1 MYSQLNKAERSM
13 SIKFTKT
20 AQRRLSCN
28 ALQRLLKISLFIL
41 LVFALL
47 SFGISLAIRTARVQN
62 YVLQKVLAFVSS
74 KTDADVRIGSF
85 DWNMLQ
91 DLSLNDFYLGDK
103 KGDTLIYVKTLN
115 IDFDTWSFT
124 KRQLKIDAVRL
135 ENAKVNLV
143 LAKDGSLN
151 LASLFSKKGKKNEQ
165 DTTQSKPF
173 DWATELDEIELENI
187 DFSFQDNKKN
197 QNIYVSVPELE
208 LKLKK
213 MDFAKKHIAVRSL
226 SVEKPSVSFTKLDTA
241 SKSEDTARFHFLPKD
256 WLITWQDISLDD
268 GRFSYNVK
276 YKPAKESG
284 MDFNH
289 IAVSDIHFLAHS
301 GSLNRDSVKTTIA
314 SLSAAEKSGLQIQ
327 SSKGVALVSLNE
339 VRYSDFQLT
348 TNNSSIGNQF
358 SLTYNRFDDFFQ
370 FLSKVSIAADIKNS
384 HLSFNDL
391 NYLVKGLEYF
401 AHNSVAISGKIK
413 GKISSF
419 EIKDLLLKSGT
430 GTTLSGNLYAS
441 GLPKIQET
449 FLNLRLKSLNTNM
462 NDIRLFAPTL
472 SDKIPANVNALGNI
486 RFSGNLDGFV
496 SDFVAHGNLTT
507 DIGNA
512 QSDLNFKYNPKTT
525 ASKYSGSLQLEQ
537 FNLGKWFND
546 TTIGTVS
553 ATAEL
558 NGKGVKLATLD
569 SKVDGTIDS
578 FTFKQYTYKNIKLN
592 GRLRNKSFEGDIL
605 SIDPNID
612 VTFHGKADLSDSI
625 PVFNFSALV
634 SNISLKELR
643 LSPIDYRFQGIM
655 NANFSG
661 KTIDKLNGLLEANNL
676 VIWREDERQTIRN
689 ITLQAQKKNDG
700 TNELLFSTDRADGI
714 VSGNYSL
721 TALPKV
727 LKNYFYRT
735 VYLIEDTAQL
745 PAQDF
750 TFNFEISD
758 SFPLLRMVNPNLKF
772 IGSSYLRG
780 SLNSAQK
787 SLHLKGFIPEFTY
800 GNYTAEYINILGDLN
815 DQSTTAI
822 ADIDRLYAGDSL
834 LLDTIAFNLHNVK
847 DGYVVNTQIHDRK
860 HYNRINSDI
869 FLKPQASQADLSVVN
884 MDAWL
889 SGKKWNVSSENSVR
903 ISKGRI
909 DIRNLIFN
917 SDNQRIALESYRKND
932 DKEACISIR
941 LLETSLGDLV
951 SIFTPKMKSIS
962 ASLSGKIDI
971 ENIFGKL
978 LVLADVNVQD
988 IRIDKENLGSFA
1000 VKSVLNNEL
1009 NRIELNG
1016 LMSGANSA
1024 TISGYYNL
1032 QKNNQRLALQA
1043 DLDNASLSFLNL
1055 PFFEK
1060 YVRNVRGTF
1069 GGNLHI
1075 AGPLNALT
1083 LDGKIHI
1090 NEADVVVSYLN
1101 TRYAISNEDI
1111 VLSKDGYFDIGDLRI
1126 RDIKNNTATG
1136 TGRIYHSHFK
1146 NFRLALSVNAQNVM
1160 FLNTTAKDNT
1170 VFYGQIFGTGRVAF
1184 SGTIPEV
1191 DITAKAQMT
1200 QGTHCYIPINS
1211 SYETS
1216 KYFFY
1221 NFIDKKADS
1230 LKTIKREQIKLKGV
1244 NLRLVVEVTPESTV
1258 DILLDPVAGDV
1269 LSVNGS
1275 SPSLNIEVLRTGEFN
1290 IRGLYE
1296 ITKGNYLF
1304 TLQDIVNKRFQ
1315 LNPGGTINFTGSIYK
1330 AQLNADAVYNV
1341 RTSMYDLIY
1350 DPAQVESGLSAE
1362 AEARAKNRI
1371 ITKLLLKLTGVLEK
1385 PNVAFDIAPQ
1395 DVDPL
1400 IRSLVESKLNIIRS
1414 TESELNKQ
1422 AFGLLVMNRFLP
1434 SGSSVANGSYVGGSA
1449 INTVGEFLSS
1459 QISRYMG
1466 NLFESVGVQG
1476 LDINLNFQQYDQQN
1490 LQNIPGTT
1498 PAQYDKRNEV
1508 QLALTKRFF
1517 NNRLSVSAGGNFD
1530 FGDRTTDNGGT
1541 QSSSWTTNVNGDFQ
1555 VEYSLTKSGNLR
1567 ARAFNRGSYDNL
1579 RPNNNI
1585 NKTGVGISYRQDFDT
1600 LRELFRRKKKKQQ
1613 PQKSPA
1619 DTPANNKESGT
1630 TNNN

>member
-1 MYSQLNKAERSM
+1 MYSPLNKTERFV

-28 ALQRLLKISLFIL
+28 PLQRLLKISLFSL
-41 LVFALL
+41 LVFVLL
-47 SFGISLAIRTARVQN
+47 SIGISLAIRTATVQN
-62 YVLQKVLAFVSS
+62 FVLQKALAFVSS

-91 DLSLNDFYLGDK
+91 DLSLNNFYLGDK
-103 KGDTLIYVKTLN
+103 KGDTLIYAKTLN
-115 IDFDTWSFT
+115 IDFDSWSLT
-124 KRQLKIDAVRL
+124 KKQLKIDAIRI
-135 ENAKVNLV
+135 ENAKVNLI

-151 LASLFSKKGKKNEQ
+151 LASLFNKKGEKNEQ
-165 DTTQSKPF
+165 DTTSSQPF

-187 DFSFQDNKKN
+187 DFSFQDNKKK
-197 QNIYVSVPELE
+197 QTIYVSVPELE
-208 LKLKK
+208 LKLKEL
-213 MDFAKKHIAVRSL
+213 DLAKKHISISSL
-226 SVEKPSVSFTKLDTA
+226 SLEKPYVAYTKLDTA
-241 SKSEDTARFHFLPKD
+241 QKSQDTARFHFLPKD
-256 WLITWQDISLDD
+256 WLIRWDKVSLNE
-268 GRFSYNVK
+268 GRFSYNAK
-276 YKPAKESG
+276 HKPTKESG
-284 MDFNH
+284 MDFSH
-289 IAVSDIHFLAHS
+289 IDISEINFLTHH

-314 SLSAAEKSGLQIQ
+314 KLSATEKSGLQII

-339 VRYSDFQLT
+339 VRYSDFQLA
-348 TNNSSIGNQF
+348 TNNSTIGNQF
-358 SLTYNRFDDFFQ
+358 SLTYNRFEDFFE
-370 FLSKVSIAADIKNS
+370 FLSKVSITADLKNS
-384 HLSFNDL
+384 NVSFNDL
-391 NYLVKGLEYF
+391 SYLVKGLEPF

-419 EIKDLLLKSGT
+419 EMKDVLLKSGT
-430 GTTLSGNLYAS
+430 GTILSGNLYAS

-449 FLNLRLKSLNTNM
+449 FLNLRLKSLNTNV

-472 SDKIPANVNALGNI
+472 SDKIPVNVNTLGNI

-496 SDFVAHGNLTT
+496 SDFVAHGILTT

-525 ASKYSGSLQLEQ
+525 ASKYSGHLKLEQ

-558 NGKGVKLATLD
+558 NGKGVKLSTLD

-578 FTFKQYTYKNIKLN
+578 FTFKQYAYKNIKLN
-592 GRLRNKSFEGDIL
+592 GHLRSKSFEGDII
-605 SIDPNID
+605 STDPNIE
-612 VTFHGKADLSDSI
+612 VTFHGKANLADSV
-625 PVFNFSALV
+625 PVFNFSALI
-634 SNISLKELR
+634 SNIALKDLH
-643 LSPIDYRFQGIM
+643 LSPTDYRFQGIV

-676 VIWREDERQTIRN
+676 VIWREDERQNIRN

-700 TNELLFSTDRADGI
+700 TNELLFSTDRADGV

-735 VYLIEDTAQL
+735 VYLIEDTTQL

-758 SFPLLRMVNPNLKF
+758 SFPLLRMINPNLKF

-780 SLNSAQK
+780 SLNSTEK
-787 SLHLKGFIPEFTY
+787 SLHLKGFIPEFTF
-800 GNYTAEYINILGDLN
+800 GNYTAEHINILGDLN
-815 DQSTTAI
+815 DQHTTAI
-822 ADIDRLYAGDSL
+822 ANINRLYAGDSL
-834 LLDTIAFNLHNVK
+834 LLDTIAFNLHNVT

-860 HYNRINSDI
+860 HFNRINSDI
-869 FLKPQASQADLSVVN
+869 FIKPQTSQAELSVVN

-889 SGKKWNVSSENSVR
+889 SGKKWTVSEKNNIR

-909 DIRNLIFN
+909 DISNLIFN
-917 SDNQRIALESYRKND
+917 SDNQRIAVASYRKND
-932 DKEACISIR
+932 DKEACISIK
-941 LLETSLGDLV
+941 LFDTSLGDLISV
-951 SIFTPKMKSIS
+951 FSPRVKNIS
-962 ASLSGKIDI
+962 ASLSGNIDI
-971 ENIFGKL
+971 ENLLGKP
-978 LVLADVNVQD
+978 LVLADVNVKD

-1016 LMSGANSA
+1016 LMSGENKAA
-1024 TISGYYNL
+1024 ISGFYNL
-1032 QKNNQRLALQA
+1032 QKNNQRLELQA
-1043 DLDNASLSFLNL
+1043 NLDNASLSFLNL
-1055 PFFEK
+1055 PFFER
-1060 YVRNVRGTF
+1060 YVRNVRGSF
-1069 GGNLHI
+1069 SGNLAI

-1083 LDGKIHI
+1083 LEGKIRI
-1090 NEADVVVSYLN
+1090 NEAEVVVSYLN

-1126 RDIKNNTATG
+1126 RDIKNNIATG

-1160 FLNTTAKDNT
+1160 FLNTTAKDNS
-1170 VFYGQIFGTGRVAF
+1170 VFYGQIYGTGRVAF

-1216 KYFFY
+1216 KYSFY
-1221 NFIDKKADS
+1221 NFIDKNADS

-1244 NLRLVVEVTPESTV
+1244 NLRLTVEVTPESTV

-1315 LNPGGTINFTGSIYK
+1315 LNPGGTINFTGNVYK

-1362 AEARAKNRI
+1362 AEARAKNRV

-1400 IRSLVESKLNIIRS
+1400 IRSFVESKLNIIRS

-1434 SGSSVANGSYVGGSA
+1434 SGSSVANGNYVGGSA

-1476 LDINLNFQQYDQQN
+1476 LDINLNFQQYDQQ
-1490 LQNIPGTT
+1490 GVS
-1498 PAQYDKRNEV
+1498 QYDKRNEV

-1530 FGDRTTDNGGT
+1530 FGDRTTDIGGT
-1541 QSSSWTTNVNGDFQ
+1541 PSSSWTTNVNGDFQ

-1579 RPNNNI
+1579 RPNTNI

-1613 PQKSPA
+1613 QKTSPA
-1619 DTPANNKESGT
+1619 ETPANNKESGT